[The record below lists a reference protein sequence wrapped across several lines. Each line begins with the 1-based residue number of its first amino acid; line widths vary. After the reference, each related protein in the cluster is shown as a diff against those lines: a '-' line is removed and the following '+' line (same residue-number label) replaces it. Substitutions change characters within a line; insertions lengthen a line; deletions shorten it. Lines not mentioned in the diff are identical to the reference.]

1 MKRSLFYLLIFC
13 IMFSI
18 MGCEKKGTN
27 DRSPTE
33 EMTDKVL
40 SINAAEYYQK
50 KTNEFTETYY
60 LENALTLDFIDCVE
74 TYVES
79 GKASAELVQNY
90 QLSDRI
96 EVIPVLGQYLENTRL
111 AVYLFYRDDSLSGC
125 TTLAMNTTINAQ
137 QIEEFS
143 RMDEQNDLY
152 VEALSDEDCFLTIS
166 ECQKNAPDFHI
177 EGIVFQTEGYPC
189 VIPVGRIEGEIF
201 VKMFF
206 GSVMEFRLV
215 APFQTIEQG
224 RQAFEEYFDQKA
236 EMLSDVIIYP
246 WLKNPQNDGYY
257 LRRYENQGYEMPVY
271 FREYDNWVDIPLLDA
286 QLEENHY
293 SLYLLFQRN
302 TLIAEVVIAREG
314 DRFEIAWENVAT
326 KNENGSYQMIEK
338 SKYEQV
344 YSAATGIT
352 PQSNICGVIFKD
364 NDFHPYMKQ
373 GTQLQY
379 YDASKETFVNG

>member
-1 MKRSLFYLLIFC
+1 M
-13 IMFSI
+13 
-18 MGCEKKGTN
+18 
-27 DRSPTE
+27 
-33 EMTDKVL
+33 
-40 SINAAEYYQK
+40 
-50 KTNEFTETYY
+50 
-60 LENALTLDFIDCVE
+60 ENALTLDFIDCVE

-96 EVIPVLGQYLENTRL
+96 EVIPVLGQYLESTRL
-111 AVYLFYRDDSLSGC
+111 AVYLFYRDGSLSGC
-125 TTLAMNTTINAQ
+125 TTLAMNTTFNEQ

-143 RMDEQNDLY
+143 RMNEQDNWY

-166 ECQKNAPDFHI
+166 ECQKNYPDFHI
-177 EGIVFQTEGYPC
+177 QGIVFQTEGYPC
-189 VIPVGRIEGEIF
+189 MIPVGRIEGEIF

-206 GSVMEFRLV
+206 GSVREFRLV

-257 LRRYENQGYEMPVY
+257 LRRYENQGYEMPEY

-338 SKYEQV
+338 SKYEQI
-344 YSAATGIT
+344 YSSATGIT
-352 PQSNICGVIFKD
+352 SQSNICGVIFKD